1 MGWQKEPSALPTPSL
16 FQHKSRAWFGGGDN
30 AVEVDWRN
38 TRPPPNGFKRSS
50 TGETTRSIPSGF
62 KRSSTLETVGTM
74 SARTS
79 LSSSSSSS
87 AASRIATPNKSVHL
101 KKKSVSSAPP
111 SSSLFKHTP
120 STWLGGKDKVVDDD
134 WRNARIPLNSVKPSR
149 SVSRGRT
156 RMETPAVESGGRFR
170 PISQRPAKGNANV
183 RRDRPA
189 VGRSLSRGRTR
200 TETPDAADKKQSVQS
215 RSRSKNRQGRRD
227 CPSSDISGNDST
239 VSLEYDSDSA
249 KTARVNKNWKL
260 SRTEKTTH
268 SMRGHISNSH
278 HNTSETS
285 CLSRSRTREARG
297 SSREARAR
305 SRSSHRDK
313 DKGHISSS
321 QHNTSETS
329 CLSRSRTREARDS
342 SREARARSRSSH
354 RDKDKSHSVKIRSLF
369 RGSCSKSSQ
378 LIVRQETNLRVSD
391 MPFNDQ
397 NNRDGY
403 YTGDINDYGQP
414 MGHGTLRYDDGAVFK
429 GWWKD
434 GYSEEMDASAAL
446 KACADK
452 KIHRFY

>member
-1 MGWQKEPSALPTPSL
+1 
-16 FQHKSRAWFGGGDN
+16 
-30 AVEVDWRN
+30 
-38 TRPPPNGFKRSS
+38 
-50 TGETTRSIPSGF
+50 
-62 KRSSTLETVGTM
+62 
-74 SARTS
+74 
-79 LSSSSSSS
+79 
-87 AASRIATPNKSVHL
+87 
-101 KKKSVSSAPP
+101 
-111 SSSLFKHTP
+111 
-120 STWLGGKDKVVDDD
+120 
-134 WRNARIPLNSVKPSR
+134 
-149 SVSRGRT
+149 
-156 RMETPAVESGGRFR
+156 METPAVESGGRFR
-170 PISQRPAKGNANV
+170 LISQRPAKGNVNV
-183 RRDRPA
+183 RRDGPP

-227 CPSSDISGNDST
+227 RPSSDISGNDSP

-249 KTARVNKNWKL
+249 KTARVNNDLKL
-260 SRTEKTTH
+260 SRTEKVTH
-268 SMRGHISNSH
+268 SMRGHISSSQ
-278 HNTSETS
+278 HNTSEMS

-313 DKGHISSS
+313 DKS
-321 QHNTSETS
+321 
-329 CLSRSRTREARDS
+329 L
-342 SREARARSRSSH
+342 
-354 RDKDKSHSVKIRSLF
+354 SVKIRSLS

-397 NNRDGY
+397 NNGDGY

-414 MGHGTLRYDDGAVFK
+414 MGHGTLKYDDGTVFK

-446 KACADK
+446 KACGDK

>member
-1 MGWQKEPSALPTPSL
+1 M
-16 FQHKSRAWFGGGDN
+16 
-30 AVEVDWRN
+30 EVDWRN

-62 KRSSTLETVGTM
+62 KRSSTLETAGTT
-74 SARTS
+74 SAQTS
-79 LSSSSSSS
+79 LSSSSSSP
-87 AASRIATPNKSVHL
+87 AASRIATPSKSVRL
-101 KKKSVSSAPP
+101 KKKSVPYAPP

-120 STWLGGKDKVVDDD
+120 STWFGGKDKVVEED
-134 WRNARIPLNSVKPSR
+134 WRNARIPLNSVKQSHR
-149 SVSRGRT
+149 VSHGRT

-170 PISQRPAKGNANV
+170 LISQRPAKGNVNV
-183 RRDRPA
+183 RRDRPPI
-189 VGRSLSRGRTR
+189 GRSLSRGRTW

-215 RSRSKNRQGRRD
+215 RSRSRSKNRQGRRD
-227 CPSSDISGNDST
+227 RPSSDISGNDSP

-249 KTARVNKNWKL
+249 KTARVNNDLKL
-260 SRTEKTTH
+260 SRTEKVTH
-268 SMRGHISNSH
+268 SMR
-278 HNTSETS
+278 
-285 CLSRSRTREARG
+285 
-297 SSREARAR
+297 
-305 SRSSHRDK
+305 
-313 DKGHISSS
+313 GHISSS

-329 CLSRSRTREARDS
+329 CLSRSRTREARGS
-342 SREARARSRSSH
+342 SPEARARSRSSH
-354 RDKDKSHSVKIRSLF
+354 RDKDKSLSVKIRSLS

-397 NNRDGY
+397 NNGDGY

-414 MGHGTLRYDDGAVFK
+414 MGHGTLRYDDGTVFK

-446 KACADK
+446 KACGDK

>member
-1 MGWQKEPSALPTPSL
+1 MGWQKEPSTLPTPSL
-16 FQHKSRAWFGGGDN
+16 FQHTSRAWFGGGDK

-50 TGETTRSIPSGF
+50 TGETSRSIPSSF
-62 KRSSTLETVGTM
+62 KRSSTLETAGTT
-74 SARTS
+74 SAQTS
-79 LSSSSSSS
+79 LSSSSSSPS
-87 AASRIATPNKSVHL
+87 ASRIATPSKSVRL
-101 KKKSVSSAPP
+101 KKKSVPYAPP

-120 STWLGGKDKVVDDD
+120 STWFGGKDKVVEED
-134 WRNARIPLNSVKPSR
+134 WRNARIPLNSVKQSR
-149 SVSRGRT
+149 NVSRGRT

-170 PISQRPAKGNANV
+170 LISQRPAKGNVNV
-183 RRDRPA
+183 RRDGPP

-227 CPSSDISGNDST
+227 RPSSDISGNDSP

-249 KTARVNKNWKL
+249 KTARVNNDLKL
-260 SRTEKTTH
+260 SRTEKVTH
-268 SMRGHISNSH
+268 SMRGHISSSQ
-278 HNTSETS
+278 HNTSEMS

-313 DKGHISSS
+313 DKS
-321 QHNTSETS
+321 
-329 CLSRSRTREARDS
+329 L
-342 SREARARSRSSH
+342 
-354 RDKDKSHSVKIRSLF
+354 SVKIRSLS

-397 NNRDGY
+397 NNGDGY
-403 YTGDINDYGQP
+403 YTVEMNDYGQP
-414 MGHGTLRYDDGAVFK
+414 TGHGTLRLMMARCLKCGAK
-429 GWWKD
+429 
-434 GYSEEMDASAAL
+434 MDIQ
-446 KACADK
+446 K
-452 KIHRFY
+452 K

>member
-1 MGWQKEPSALPTPSL
+1 MGWQKEPSTLPTPSL
-16 FQHKSRAWFGGGDN
+16 FQHTSRAWFGGGDK

-50 TGETTRSIPSGF
+50 TGETSRSIPSSF
-62 KRSSTLETVGTM
+62 KRSSTLETAGTT
-74 SARTS
+74 SAQTS
-79 LSSSSSSS
+79 LSSSSSSP
-87 AASRIATPNKSVHL
+87 AASRIATPSKSVRL
-101 KKKSVSSAPP
+101 KKKSVPYAPP

-120 STWLGGKDKVVDDD
+120 STWFGGKDKVVEED
-134 WRNARIPLNSVKPSR
+134 WRNARIPLNSVKQSHR
-149 SVSRGRT
+149 VSHGRT

-170 PISQRPAKGNANV
+170 LISQRPAKGNVNV
-183 RRDRPA
+183 RRDGPP

-227 CPSSDISGNDST
+227 RPSSDISGNDSP

-249 KTARVNKNWKL
+249 KTARVNNDLKL
-260 SRTEKTTH
+260 SRTEKVTH
-268 SMRGHISNSH
+268 SMRGHISSSQ
-278 HNTSETS
+278 HNTSEMS

-313 DKGHISSS
+313 DKS
-321 QHNTSETS
+321 
-329 CLSRSRTREARDS
+329 L
-342 SREARARSRSSH
+342 
-354 RDKDKSHSVKIRSLF
+354 SVKIRSLS

-397 NNRDGY
+397 NNGDGY
-403 YTGDINDYGQP
+403 YTVEMNDYGQP
-414 MGHGTLRYDDGAVFK
+414 TGHGTLRLMMARCLKCGAK
-429 GWWKD
+429 
-434 GYSEEMDASAAL
+434 MDIQ
-446 KACADK
+446 K
-452 KIHRFY
+452 K

>member
-1 MGWQKEPSALPTPSL
+1 MGWQKEPSTLPTPSL
-16 FQHKSRAWFGGGDN
+16 FQHTSRAWFGGGDK

-62 KRSSTLETVGTM
+62 KRSSTLETAGTT
-74 SARTS
+74 SAQTS
-79 LSSSSSSS
+79 LSSSSSSP
-87 AASRIATPNKSVHL
+87 AASRIATPSKSVRL
-101 KKKSVSSAPP
+101 KKKSVPYAPP

-120 STWLGGKDKVVDDD
+120 STWFGGKDKVVEED
-134 WRNARIPLNSVKPSR
+134 WRNARIPLNSVKQSHR
-149 SVSRGRT
+149 VSHGRT

-170 PISQRPAKGNANV
+170 LISQRPAKGNVNV
-183 RRDRPA
+183 RRDGPP

-227 CPSSDISGNDST
+227 RPSSDISGNDSP

-249 KTARVNKNWKL
+249 KTARVNNDLKL
-260 SRTEKTTH
+260 SRTEKVTH
-268 SMRGHISNSH
+268 SMRGHISSSQ

-313 DKGHISSS
+313 DKS
-321 QHNTSETS
+321 
-329 CLSRSRTREARDS
+329 L
-342 SREARARSRSSH
+342 
-354 RDKDKSHSVKIRSLF
+354 SVKIRSLS

-397 NNRDGY
+397 NNGDGY

-414 MGHGTLRYDDGAVFK
+414 MGHGTLRYDDGTVFK

-446 KACADK
+446 KACGDK

>member
-1 MGWQKEPSALPTPSL
+1 MGWQKEPSTLPTPSL
-16 FQHKSRAWFGGGDN
+16 FQHTSRAWFGGGDK

-62 KRSSTLETVGTM
+62 KRSSTLETAGTT
-74 SARTS
+74 SAQTS
-79 LSSSSSSS
+79 LSSSSSSP
-87 AASRIATPNKSVHL
+87 AASRIATPSKSVRL
-101 KKKSVSSAPP
+101 KKKSVPYAPP

-120 STWLGGKDKVVDDD
+120 STWFGGKDKVVEED
-134 WRNARIPLNSVKPSR
+134 WRNARIPLNSVKQSR

-170 PISQRPAKGNANV
+170 LISQRPAKGNVNV
-183 RRDRPA
+183 RRDGPP

-227 CPSSDISGNDST
+227 RPSSDISGNDSP

-249 KTARVNKNWKL
+249 KTARVNNDLKL
-260 SRTEKTTH
+260 SRTEKVTH
-268 SMRGHISNSH
+268 SMRGHISSSQ

-313 DKGHISSS
+313 DKS
-321 QHNTSETS
+321 
-329 CLSRSRTREARDS
+329 L
-342 SREARARSRSSH
+342 
-354 RDKDKSHSVKIRSLF
+354 SVKIRSLS

-397 NNRDGY
+397 NNGDGY
-403 YTGDINDYGQP
+403 YTVEMNDYGQP
-414 MGHGTLRYDDGAVFK
+414 TGHGTLRLMMARCLKCGAK
-429 GWWKD
+429 
-434 GYSEEMDASAAL
+434 MDIQ
-446 KACADK
+446 K
-452 KIHRFY
+452 K

>member
-101 KKKSVSSAPP
+101 KKKSVPSAPP

-285 CLSRSRTREARG
+285 CLSRSRTREAR
-297 SSREARAR
+297 
-305 SRSSHRDK
+305 
-313 DKGHISSS
+313 
-321 QHNTSETS
+321 
-329 CLSRSRTREARDS
+329 DS

>member
-1 MGWQKEPSALPTPSL
+1 MGWQKEPSTLPTPSL
-16 FQHKSRAWFGGGDN
+16 FQHTSRAWFGGGDK

-62 KRSSTLETVGTM
+62 KRSSTLETAGTT
-74 SARTS
+74 SAQTS
-79 LSSSSSSS
+79 LSSSSSSPS
-87 AASRIATPNKSVHL
+87 ASRIATPSKSVRL
-101 KKKSVSSAPP
+101 KKKSVPYAPP

-120 STWLGGKDKVVDDD
+120 STWFGGKDKVVEED
-134 WRNARIPLNSVKPSR
+134 WRNARIPLNSVKQSHR
-149 SVSRGRT
+149 VSHGRT

-170 PISQRPAKGNANV
+170 LISQRPAKGNVNV
-183 RRDRPA
+183 RRDGPP

-227 CPSSDISGNDST
+227 RPSSDISGNDSP

-249 KTARVNKNWKL
+249 KTARVNNDLKL
-260 SRTEKTTH
+260 SRTEKVTH
-268 SMRGHISNSH
+268 SMRGHISSSQ
-278 HNTSETS
+278 HNTSEMS

-313 DKGHISSS
+313 DKS
-321 QHNTSETS
+321 
-329 CLSRSRTREARDS
+329 L
-342 SREARARSRSSH
+342 
-354 RDKDKSHSVKIRSLF
+354 SVKIRSLS

-397 NNRDGY
+397 NNGDGY
-403 YTGDINDYGQP
+403 YTVEMNDYGQP
-414 MGHGTLRYDDGAVFK
+414 TGHGTLRLMMARCLKCGAK
-429 GWWKD
+429 
-434 GYSEEMDASAAL
+434 MDIQ
-446 KACADK
+446 K
-452 KIHRFY
+452 K

>member
-1 MGWQKEPSALPTPSL
+1 MGWQKEPSTLPTPSL
-16 FQHKSRAWFGGGDN
+16 FQHTSRAWFGGGDK

-62 KRSSTLETVGTM
+62 KRSTTLETA
-74 SARTS
+74 SAQTS
-79 LSSSSSSS
+79 LSSSSSSP
-87 AASRIATPNKSVHL
+87 AASRIATPSKSVRL
-101 KKKSVSSAPP
+101 KKKSVPYAPP

-120 STWLGGKDKVVDDD
+120 STWFGGKDKVVEED
-134 WRNARIPLNSVKPSR
+134 WRNARIPLNSVKQSR
-149 SVSRGRT
+149 SVSRGWT

-170 PISQRPAKGNANV
+170 LISQRPAKGNVNV
-183 RRDRPA
+183 RRDRPPI
-189 VGRSLSRGRTR
+189 GRSLSRSRTW

-215 RSRSKNRQGRRD
+215 RSRSKNCQGRRD
-227 CPSSDISGNDST
+227 RPSSDISGNDSP

-249 KTARVNKNWKL
+249 KTARVNNDLKL
-260 SRTEKTTH
+260 SRTEKVTH
-268 SMRGHISNSH
+268 SMRGHISSSQ

-285 CLSRSRTREARG
+285 CFSRSRTREARG

-313 DKGHISSS
+313 DKS
-321 QHNTSETS
+321 
-329 CLSRSRTREARDS
+329 L
-342 SREARARSRSSH
+342 
-354 RDKDKSHSVKIRSLF
+354 SVKIRSLS

-397 NNRDGY
+397 NNGDGY

-414 MGHGTLRYDDGAVFK
+414 MGHGTLRYDDGTVFK

-446 KACADK
+446 KACGDK